1 MIYERNSSSVLIV
14 SSSQKVN
21 IFLSELLPTDKFS
34 PILTVSTAGEARRL
48 LVDRDID
55 IVVIN
60 SPLSDDFGVELAIEA
75 SEDLNCGV
83 LIFVKAE
90 LQDNIS
96 ERVEGCGILTLSK
109 PVSRQLVY
117 QSMNL
122 LVAARQKI
130 KALEEK
136 TSTLQ
141 GKMEEI
147 RLVNR
152 AKLLLIEHL
161 KMSEPE
167 AHRYI
172 EKTAMDACVKRRK
185 IAEDIIRTYEN

>member
-1 MIYERNSSSVLIV
+1 M

-90 LQDNIS
+90 LQDNVS

>member
-1 MIYERNSSSVLIV
+1 MIEGKNCSSVLIV

-21 IFLSELLPTDKFS
+21 SFLSEILS
-34 PILTVSTAGEARRL
+34 PDRFMPIVTSATVGDARRI
-48 LVDRDID
+48 LVDRSID

-60 SPLSDDFGVELAIEA
+60 TPLPDDFGIEFAIEA
-75 SEDLNCGV
+75 SDRQNCGV

-90 LQDNIS
+90 LQDTIG
-96 ERVEGCGILTLSK
+96 EKTEKFGILTLPK
-109 PVSRQLVY
+109 PVSRQMVY

-122 LVAARQKI
+122 LSATRQKI
-130 KALEEK
+130 KALEAK
-136 TSTLQ
+136 TTSLQ
-141 GKMEEI
+141 SKMEEI
-147 RLVNR
+147 RLINR

-161 KMSEPE
+161 KMSESE

-172 EKTAMDACVKRRK
+172 EKTAMDTCVKRRK

>member
-1 MIYERNSSSVLIV
+1 MIYEKNSSSVLIV
-14 SSSQKVN
+14 SSSQKVSC
-21 IFLSELLPTDKFS
+21 FLSELLLPDRFS
-34 PILTVSTAGEARRL
+34 PVLTVSTVGEARRL
-48 LVDRDID
+48 LVDRNID

-60 SPLSDDFGVELAIEA
+60 TPLPDDFGLEFAIEA
-75 SEDLNCGV
+75 SESQNCGV
-83 LIFVKAE
+83 LIFVKGE
-90 LQDNIS
+90 LQDNVS
-96 ERVEGCGILTLSK
+96 EKAEDYGILTLAK
-109 PVSRQLVY
+109 PVSRQIVY

-130 KALEEK
+130 RALEEK
-136 TSTLQ
+136 ASTLQ
-141 GKMEEI
+141 ERMEEI
-147 RLVNR
+147 RLINR

-161 KMSEPE
+161 KMSEQE

>member
-48 LVDRDID
+48 LVDRNID

-90 LQDNIS
+90 LQDNVS

>member
-1 MIYERNSSSVLIV
+1 MYERNSSSVLIV

-90 LQDNIS
+90 LQDNVS

>member
-1 MIYERNSSSVLIV
+1 MIYEKNSSSVLIV

-21 IFLSELLPTDKFS
+21 KFLSELLPPDRFS
-34 PILTVSTAGEARRL
+34 PILTVPTAGEARRL

-60 SPLSDDFGVELAIEA
+60 APLPDDFGLEFAIEA
-75 SEDLNCGV
+75 SESLNCGV

-90 LQDNIS
+90 LQDNVS
-96 ERVEGCGILTLSK
+96 EKVEGYGILTLSK
-109 PVSRQLVY
+109 PVSRQLIY

-122 LVAARQKI
+122 LVASRQKI

-141 GKMEEI
+141 SKMEEI
-147 RLVNR
+147 RIINR

>member
-14 SSSQKVN
+14 SSSQKFK

-34 PILTVSTAGEARRL
+34 TILTVSTAGEARRL

-90 LQDNIS
+90 LQDNVS